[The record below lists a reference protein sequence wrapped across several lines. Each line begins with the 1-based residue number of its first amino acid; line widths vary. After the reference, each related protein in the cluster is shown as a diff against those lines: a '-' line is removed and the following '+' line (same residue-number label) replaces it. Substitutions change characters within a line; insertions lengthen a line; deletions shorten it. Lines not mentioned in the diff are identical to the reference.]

1 MDELKQ
7 LINQLTNEQLEIAIE
22 ILKKIKDEQEA
33 TT

>member
-22 ILKKIKDEQEA
+22 TLKKLKDEQEA

>member
-22 ILKKIKDEQEA
+22 TLKKIKDEQEG